1 MHAQPLAATRAA
13 ASTQL
18 YLAQAAAR
26 AAIAKGL
33 SGGLGKERER
43 RVGEVS
49 LTGLLLPFV
58 VWLLVLYLVSNSLD
72 RKNGLVLTLIGVNIS
87 SDCPPWRPLLYRRR
101 LRTTLVRLLL
111 LLLLRL
117 RPRLLLPLWLRLKPE
132 FRLSIPKSCASDIFP
147 AYFLF
152 HSCPNLFLSSF
163 LVILFSFFLASF

>member
-26 AAIAKGL
+26 PAIAKGL
-33 SGGLGKERER
+33 SGGSGKG
-43 RVGEVS
+43 GEGKVS

-87 SDCPPWRPLLYRRR
+87 SDCPPGRPLLYRRR

-111 LLLLRL
+111 LLRL
-117 RPRLLLPLWLRLKPE
+117 RHRLLLLL
-132 FRLSIPKSCASDIFP
+132 CGSD
-147 AYFLF
+147 
-152 HSCPNLFLSSF
+152 
-163 LVILFSFFLASF
+163 